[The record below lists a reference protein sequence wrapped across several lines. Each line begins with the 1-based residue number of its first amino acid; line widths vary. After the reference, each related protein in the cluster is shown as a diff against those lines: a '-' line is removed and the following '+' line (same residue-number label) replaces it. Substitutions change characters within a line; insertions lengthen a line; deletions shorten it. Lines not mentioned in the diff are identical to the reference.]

1 MKIHAIQTGTVQ
13 VHERQR
19 AGRGRGP
26 LRFMNT
32 LLDRTWTPP
41 LPIHAWVVEHPEGVI
56 LIDTGETARTGEPG
70 YFPGWHPYFRVGVRE
85 QVTPELEVGP
95 ALRKL
100 GIPPREIRWVVMTHL
115 HTDHAGGLEHV
126 ADAEILVSREE
137 YEDARGWMGRV
148 RGYLP
153 HRWPRNFSP
162 TLVRFVPEPYG
173 PFPQS
178 YALTESGDVRLLP
191 TPGHTRGHLSV
202 VVELGETVL
211 FFAGDA
217 SYTEAN
223 LHAGVVDGVAS
234 MGGGQDTAA
243 RTLDRIRTLGNQRPL
258 VYLPSHDPGARAR
271 LRDAL
276 ELTPRSPS

>member
-19 AGRGRGP
+19 SGEGHG
-26 LRFMNT
+26 LVRFLNT

-56 LIDTGETARTGEPG
+56 LVDTGETARASEPG
-70 YFPGWHPYFRVGVRE
+70 YFPWWHPYFRVGLRE
-85 QVTPELEVGP
+85 RVSPADEIGP
-95 ALRKL
+95 ALGRL
-100 GIPPREIRWVVMTHL
+100 GLRPRDVRWVVMTHL

-126 ADAEILVSREE
+126 AGSEVLASREE
-137 YEDARGWMGRV
+137 IEDAGGVLGRV

-153 HRWPRNFSP
+153 HRWPSGFSP
-162 TLVRFVPEPYG
+162 TPVPFVPEPFG
-173 PFPQS
+173 PFPET
-178 YALTESGDVRLLP
+178 YALTRTGDVRLVP

-202 VVELGETVL
+202 VVELGDTVF

-223 LHAGVVDGVAS
+223 LHAGIVDGVSS
-234 MGGGQDTAA
+234 MGAGEATAA
-243 RTLDRIRTLGNQRPL
+243 RTLARIRELGKQRRL
-258 VYLPSHDPGARAR
+258 IYLPSHDPGAEDR
-271 LRDAL
+271 LRDGLAS
-276 ELTPRSPS
+276 LTADT